1 MTPMNRTVLA
11 VALSVIAA
19 APAFAASTF
28 QQTCS
33 TIEFKY
39 GAQGQ
44 ATISATCLRA
54 DGSPNATSLA
64 IQGVSNNSGTLTR
77 VGGDSTFQKSCCNI
91 TIAAKDA
98 NMVDLSP
105 LCRSSSGA
113 SNSTSIGL
121 DGIKNN
127 NGVLSY

>member
-1 MTPMNRTVLA
+1 MNRTVLA
-11 VALSVIAA
+11 AALSVIAA
-19 APAFAASTF
+19 APAFATSTF

-33 TIEFKY
+33 NIEFKY
-39 GAQGQ
+39 NAQGQ

-64 IQGVSNNSGTLTR
+64 IQGVSNNNGTLTR
-77 VGGDSTFQKSCCNI
+77 VGGASTFQKSCGNI

-98 NMVDLSP
+98 NMVSLSA

-113 SNSTSIGL
+113 SNSTSIQL
-121 DGIKNN
+121 NGIKNI